1 MRLRRPCAVCE
12 SMDSSTAH
20 GRGALRWLRVSLP
33 SPTRSNPAI
42 VTGASS
48 GIGVALATE
57 LAARGYSLILV
68 ARRGE
73 LMEELATGLRA
84 THSVEVEVRPLDLAD
99 RDRRREFVA
108 EIADREISILCNN
121 AGIATFGPVAGLDPD
136 YERDQVELNAV
147 AVHDL
152 TLAVLPGML
161 ARGAGGILISGSAA
175 GNMPIPNNAT
185 YAATK
190 AFANTF
196 SESLRHELKGTGVHV
211 TLLAPGPVRTEAPA
225 PEDQSIVD
233 KLVPDF
239 LWISSE
245 YTARVSLDALAR
257 NKMRIVPGVLSKG
270 MSVAGQYIP
279 RGVVAPI
286 VGNFYKKLG
295 G

>member
-1 MRLRRPCAVCE
+1 M
-12 SMDSSTAH
+12 
-20 GRGALRWLRVSLP
+20 
-33 SPTRSNPAI
+33 
-42 VTGASS
+42 TGASS
-48 GIGVALATE
+48 GIGVALAAE
-57 LAARGYSLILV
+57 LASRGHSLILT

-73 LMEELATGLRA
+73 LLEALAAELRA
-84 THSVEVEVRPLDLAD
+84 QYGVTVEVRPVDLAD
-99 RDRRREFVA
+99 RAQRQVL
-108 EIADREISILCNN
+108 ADELASRDISILCNN
-121 AGIATFGPVAGLDPD
+121 AGIATFGAVADLDPG

-161 ARGAGGILISGSAA
+161 SRGTGGILISGSAA

-190 AFANTF
+190 AFVNTF
-196 SESLRHELKGTGVHV
+196 SESLRSELKGTGVNV
-211 TLLAPGPVRTEAPA
+211 TLLAPGPVRTETPDPA
-225 PEDQSIVD
+225 DASIVD

-257 NKMRIVPGVLSKG
+257 NKMRVVPGILSKG
-270 MSVAGQYIP
+270 MSVAGQYSP
-279 RGVVAPI
+279 RAIVAPI

-295 G
+295 S